1 MKFRVPELFLGVLL
15 AVAVFIMGMMFSRA
29 QQPVFLIGQ
38 SEQSVKLSQPAG
50 EFNRSG
56 SLTDWFTKDA
66 SGFFTF
72 VLAIVGASQ
81 AVLFL
86 FQLDLFRKSLA
97 PAEAAAK
104 AAQAAAEHIPAVERA
119 YIFLE
124 VGPIGIHRDGG
135 KSYLE
140 LVLRNFGQTPGSL
153 KRIFGKFH
161 LEEPTEAAPSFGVE
175 SLVWDA
181 ENVVLAKDDGQW
193 RIAEP
198 LLSDNLQQHYFSGC
212 VEYEDI
218 FGRPHTS
225 RLCVW
230 LVPETGMSGP
240 AGPLSWG
247 AWD

>member
-15 AVAVFIMGMMFSRA
+15 AVAVFTMGMMFSRA

-104 AAQAAAEHIPAVERA
+104 AAQ
-119 YIFLE
+119 
-124 VGPIGIHRDGG
+124 
-135 KSYLE
+135 
-140 LVLRNFGQTPGSL
+140 
-153 KRIFGKFH
+153 
-161 LEEPTEAAPSFGVE
+161 
-175 SLVWDA
+175 
-181 ENVVLAKDDGQW
+181 
-193 RIAEP
+193 
-198 LLSDNLQQHYFSGC
+198 
-212 VEYEDI
+212 
-218 FGRPHTS
+218 
-225 RLCVW
+225 
-230 LVPETGMSGP
+230 
-240 AGPLSWG
+240 
-247 AWD
+247 